1 MTIEKMNELIG
12 KKWSEVSEKD
22 KEQLLAEAEVYSGI
36 DDEKVDNGE
45 GIVDLIYPLSIQ
57 GMLVTNESDRIIT
70 INDDAR
76 IYNSEGDE
84 QINLEGRTVYEI
96 VCLSIE
102 VKDTKLIKQD
112 VTYSKDDLY
121 PEYLK
126 SYLSEKE
133 ALQELQNYQ
142 TEIRKYSGNTGK
154 FYLVTE
160 YHVEEN
166 VYDEFGERDTL
177 EGVCGSS
184 QISQEDKE
192 LFGLIKEV
200 QHDDKTIE

>member
-57 GMLVTNESDRIIT
+57 GMLVTNESNRIIT

-84 QINLEGRTVYEI
+84 EINLEGRTVYG
-96 VCLSIE
+96 
-102 VKDTKLIKQD
+102 
-112 VTYSKDDLY
+112 
-121 PEYLK
+121 YL
-126 SYLSEKE
+126 EK
-133 ALQELQNYQ
+133 
-142 TEIRKYSGNTGK
+142 
-154 FYLVTE
+154 
-160 YHVEEN
+160 
-166 VYDEFGERDTL
+166 
-177 EGVCGSS
+177 
-184 QISQEDKE
+184 
-192 LFGLIKEV
+192 
-200 QHDDKTIE
+200 